1 MKKIVILGTGGHAK
15 SCIDLVSN
23 SKKFKLLGLISKNQK
38 KIGDKIFNIRIIGS
52 DKDLNKILKKCK
64 NIMIGIGFL
73 GNSKKKKKF
82 TTN

>member
-73 GNSKKKKKF
+73 GNSKKKEEI
-82 TTN
+82 

>member
-38 KIGDKIFNIRIIGS
+38 R
-52 DKDLNKILKKCK
+52 
-64 NIMIGIGFL
+64 
-73 GNSKKKKKF
+73 
-82 TTN
+82 